1 MKQCDSCG
9 RKSAEPFVK
18 TVTGRRICQSC
29 NDRLLGMAA
38 GSMAA
43 GSGAGTSKQIES
55 AVIFEEFFKRIKRA
69 RGSK

>member
-9 RKSAEPFVK
+9 RKTAEPLVK
-18 TVTGRRICQSC
+18 TVTGRQICPSC
-29 NDRLLGMAA
+29 NDSLLGMAA
-38 GSMAA
+38 GIMAA

-55 AVIFEEFFKRIKRA
+55 AAAFEGFFKRIRRS